1 MNFKE
6 ELISARQRVEI
17 YRSRYAGKDD
27 SYDPIHIAIEWQK
40 LFESSQP
47 NVDDARKLVA
57 VAIESQNKFD
67 ISFFTFCNHM
77 EKILKQM
84 VKDSLIQ

>member
-6 ELISARQRVEI
+6 ELISARQRVDL

-27 SYDPIHIAIEWQK
+27 SFDPIHIAIEWQK

-47 NVDDARKLVA
+47 NIDYARKLVA
-57 VAIESQNKFD
+57 IAVGKKNNFD
-67 ISFFTFCNHM
+67 LSFFTFCNHM
-77 EKILKQM
+77 ENTLQQM
-84 VKDSLIQ
+84 IRDSLIQ